1 VTRAGEEPR
10 LLSLPEAIDRLCSP
24 YAPEEFAPLIGEGV
38 LVVDLPSEDRFPPA
52 PSDVESAR
60 RALERLPCPTLAL
73 RPLELSGSAAS
84 LVDGFDVV
92 LPSGAPGL
100 EAIFARVRAHP
111 RASLALVQLLRHN
124 AFLGIHEGLIAE
136 SLVYSTLQAG
146 PEFGAWLKART
157 RAPGNT
163 SSEPAVK
170 VDRQGATL
178 RLTLNRPERHNAFGV
193 ALRDGLVEGL
203 RLALSDDSVE
213 EIVLAG
219 AGPSFSSGGDL
230 DEFGTFPDP
239 ATAHAVR
246 SIRNPGRLLAE
257 LAGRSRA
264 EVHGACIGA
273 GAELPAFVSRVIAAP
288 DAFFQL
294 PEVGMGLVPGA
305 GGTVSLPRRIGRQRT
320 AWLALGG
327 ERIDAET
334 ALAWGLVD
342 EIQARARMPGAG

>member
-1 VTRAGEEPR
+1 MTRGGEEFR
-10 LLSLPEAIDRLCSP
+10 LLSLPEAIDRLRSP
-24 YAPEEFAPLIGEGV
+24 YAQEEFASLTGDGV
-38 LVVDLPSEDRFPPA
+38 LVVDLPAGEGALPPA
-52 PSDVESAR
+52 REIDAACR
-60 RALERLPCPTLAL
+60 GLAQLACPTVGLV
-73 RPLELSGSAAS
+73 PGELSPTVAGVAGA
-84 LVDGFDVV
+84 FDVI
-92 LPSGAPGL
+92 LPGGASEL
-100 EAIFARVRAHP
+100 AVILSRVRAQP

-124 AFLGIHEGLIAE
+124 AFLDVHEGLIAE

-146 PEFGAWLKART
+146 PEFTGWLAGRT
-157 RAPGNT
+157 RGKRDAST
-163 SSEPAVK
+163 APAV
-170 VDRQGATL
+170 RMERTGSTL
-178 RLTLNRPERHNAFGV
+178 RLTLNRPERHNAFGL

-203 RLALSDDSVE
+203 QLALSDDSIE

-246 SIRNPGRLLAE
+246 SIRNPGRLLAQ
-257 LAGRSRA
+257 LAERGRA

-273 GAELPAFVSRVIAAP
+273 GAELPAFLGRVAAAP
-288 DAFFQL
+288 DAYFQL

-305 GGTVSLPRRIGRQRT
+305 GGSVSLPRRIGRQRT
-320 AWLALGG
+320 ARLALGG

-342 EIQARARMPGAG
+342 EIREGDPRPVSG